1 MSQVAK
7 QRGTAHSL
15 PAEPAVIVRDT
26 PFSLRRTDELVLTWS
41 ISRVGAAACG
51 MVKDPSGPPVKLEV
65 RMAAPRRGLR
75 ALLTALVVDGA
86 AETTLQ
92 VPDAPAAWIED
103 SIPGVWHLDLEG
115 LLKLTVRQDA
125 DQIEALYAQ
134 TPLLAAAGLG
144 GGRYEFEGA
153 TLRCIVR

>member
-1 MSQVAK
+1 MSQLAK
-7 QRGTAHSL
+7 QRGAAHSV
-15 PAEPAVIVRDT
+15 PVEPEVIVRDASFT
-26 PFSLRRTDELVLTWS
+26 VRRADELVLTWS

-51 MVKDPSGPPVKLEV
+51 MVKETSGPPVKLEV

-75 ALLTALVVDGA
+75 ALLGARVVDGNV
-86 AETTLQ
+86 ETTLQ
-92 VPDAPAAWIED
+92 VPDAAAAWIED
-103 SIPGVWHLDLEG
+103 SIPGVWHLDVEG

-125 DQIEALYAQ
+125 DRIEALYAR

-153 TLRCIVR
+153 TLRAIR